1 MYQKYRNIIFPVALF
16 GIAGLMMLLF
26 FNRFKLS
33 PDLQEYRC
41 LDQWLFLVDKSDK
54 DLKKGHMVAFHHKEG
69 AKKIPKGIG
78 LIKILRGV
86 SGDRIKVTENYTEV
100 NGVRFDISMTFGLK
114 VLEDEAA
121 IYEREF
127 IVPEG
132 HYFFM
137 GTTKFSN
144 DSRFWGTIA
153 KEQVVGRSYAIL

>member
-1 MYQKYRNIIFPVALF
+1 MYQKYRHILFPIILF
-16 GIAGLMMLLF
+16 GITGLMMLLF

-41 LDQWLFLVDKSDK
+41 LEQWLFLVDKSDQE
-54 DLKKGHMVAFHHKEG
+54 LKKGHMVAFRHKDG

-78 LIKILRGV
+78 LIKILRGEA
-86 SGDRIKVTENYTEV
+86 GDHIKVTEHYTEV
-100 NGVRFDISMTFGLK
+100 NGVRLNVTMTFGLK
-114 VLEDEAA
+114 VLEEVATK
-121 IYEREF
+121 YEREF
-127 IVPEG
+127 TVPEG